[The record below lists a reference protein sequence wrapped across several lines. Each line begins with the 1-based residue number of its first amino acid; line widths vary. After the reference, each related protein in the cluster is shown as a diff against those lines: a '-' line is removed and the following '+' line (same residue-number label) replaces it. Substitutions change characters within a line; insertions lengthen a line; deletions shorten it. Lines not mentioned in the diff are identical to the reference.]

1 MDTIKINAGKTLMV
15 AHRGVSGIEKE
26 NTHAAFVAAGNRSH
40 YGIET
45 DVHRTLDGKYVC
57 FHDDTTGRVAI
68 DNLVVEESTFD
79 TLRNL
84 LLTDVDGKKGRT
96 DLRIPTLQEYIQIC
110 KKYGK
115 VAVLELKN
123 HFPEEDV
130 IRIIE
135 IIQQEGYLSNVIF
148 ISFDFE
154 NMLTIRRLLPKQ
166 RAQYLTVKYSE
177 ELVEQLV
184 NERLDLDILHEALTK
199 ENIEYMHSR
208 GIVINCWTVD
218 DPARGEELASWGVD
232 FITSNILEAGSAR

>member
-1 MDTIKINAGKTLMV
+1 MDTIKINSGKTLMV
-15 AHRGVSGIEKE
+15 AHRGMSGIEKE
-26 NTHAAFVAAGNRSH
+26 NTFAAFVAAGNRNH

-45 DVHRTLDGKYVC
+45 DVHVTVDGKFVC
-57 FHDDTTGRVAI
+57 IHDDTTGRVAI

-110 KKYGK
+110 KKYDK
-115 VAVLELKN
+115 AAVLELKN

-232 FITSNILEAGSAR
+232 YITSNILEAGSAR

>member
-232 FITSNILEAGSAR
+232 FITSNILEQG

>member
-110 KKYGK
+110 KKYDK

-135 IIQQEGYLSNVIF
+135 IIQQERYLSNVIF

-208 GIVINCWTVD
+208 GIAINCWTVD
-218 DPARGEELASWGVD
+218 NPARAEELVSWGVD

>member
-1 MDTIKINAGKTLMV
+1 MDTIKINSGKTLMV
-15 AHRGVSGIEKE
+15 AHRGMSGIEKE
-26 NTHAAFVAAGNRSH
+26 NTFAAFVAAGNRNH

-45 DVHRTLDGKYVC
+45 DVHVTVDGKFVC
-57 FHDDTTGRVAI
+57 IHDDTTGRVAI

-110 KKYGK
+110 KKYDK

-232 FITSNILEAGSAR
+232 YITSNILEQG

>member
-110 KKYGK
+110 RKYDK

-135 IIQQEGYLSNVIF
+135 IIEQEGYLSNVIF

-208 GIVINCWTVD
+208 GIAINCWTVD
-218 DPARGEELASWGVD
+218 DPARAEELVSWGVD
-232 FITSNILEAGSAR
+232 FITSNILEQG

>member
-1 MDTIKINAGKTLMV
+1 MDTIKINSGETLMV
-15 AHRGVSGIEKE
+15 AHRGMSGIEKE
-26 NTHAAFVAAGNRSH
+26 NTFAAFVAAGNRNH

-45 DVHRTLDGKYVC
+45 DVHVTVDGKFVC
-57 FHDDTTGRVAI
+57 IHDDTTGRVAI

-110 KKYGK
+110 KKYDK

-208 GIVINCWTVD
+208 GIAINCWTVD
-218 DPARGEELASWGVD
+218 NPARAEELVSWGVD

>member
-1 MDTIKINAGKTLMV
+1 MDTIKINSGKTLMV
-15 AHRGVSGIEKE
+15 AHRGMSGIEKE
-26 NTHAAFVAAGNRSH
+26 NTFAAFVAAGNRNH

-45 DVHRTLDGKYVC
+45 DVHVTVDGKFVC
-57 FHDDTTGRVAI
+57 IHDDTTGRVAI

-110 KKYGK
+110 KKYDK

-135 IIQQEGYLSNVIF
+135 IIQREGYLSNVIF

-184 NERLDLDILHEALTK
+184 NERLDLDILHEVLTK

>member
-110 KKYGK
+110 KKYDK

-135 IIQQEGYLSNVIF
+135 IIEQEGYLSNVIF

-208 GIVINCWTVD
+208 GIAINCWTVD
-218 DPARGEELASWGVD
+218 DPARAEELVSWGVD
-232 FITSNILEAGSAR
+232 FITSNILQG

>member
-68 DNLVVEESTFD
+68 DNLVVEKSTFD

-110 KKYGK
+110 KKYDK

-208 GIVINCWTVD
+208 GIAINCWTVD

-232 FITSNILEAGSAR
+232 FITSNILEQG

>member
-1 MDTIKINAGKTLMV
+1 MDTIKINSGKTLMV
-15 AHRGVSGIEKE
+15 AHRGMSGIEKE
-26 NTHAAFVAAGNRSH
+26 NTFAAFVAAGNRNH

-45 DVHRTLDGKYVC
+45 DVHVTVDGKFVC
-57 FHDDTTGRVAI
+57 IHDDTTGRVAI

-110 KKYGK
+110 KKYDK

-218 DPARGEELASWGVD
+218 DPARAEELVSWGVD
-232 FITSNILEAGSAR
+232 FITSNILEQG